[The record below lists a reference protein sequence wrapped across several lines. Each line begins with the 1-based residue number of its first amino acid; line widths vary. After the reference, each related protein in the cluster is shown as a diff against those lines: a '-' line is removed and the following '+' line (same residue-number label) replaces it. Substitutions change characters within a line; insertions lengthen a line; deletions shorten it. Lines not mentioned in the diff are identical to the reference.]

1 MADYGTF
8 SQTLLKTAV
17 HYALTPYLPDL
28 SHTSSPSDSQE
39 REDELAEVLK
49 RLRVTNSRSKAR
61 SIIQQVMVNEAYV
74 LNNPTT
80 LSVTKYNIRRSQIL
94 KELGLMSA
102 KGVQLWP
109 PTSQTLITRLGGRW
123 STAMEICGLSAA
135 QDGALGRLNVRF
147 TDDDRVNAL
156 RDFFNHCEQTGITPS
171 YSAYT
176 KWSRNQDTRVPSGA
190 SLRQVYG
197 TWNRAVSLIRPINP
211 PVGE

>member
-8 SQTLLKTAV
+8 SQTLLKAAV

-28 SHTSSPSDSQE
+28 SQAPTPSGVQE
-39 REDELAEVLK
+39 REDELADVLR
-49 RLRVTNSRSKAR
+49 RLRVSDSRDRAR
-61 SIIQQVMVNEAYV
+61 SIARQALVNEAYV
-74 LNNPTT
+74 ADNPTT
-80 LSVTKYNIRRSQIL
+80 LSVTKYNTRRSQIL

-135 QDGALGRLNVRF
+135 QDGALGKLNVRF
-147 TDDDRVNAL
+147 TDDDRMNAL
-156 RDFFNHCEQTGITPS
+156 RNFFDHCEQTGITPS

-211 PVGE
+211 PVSE